1 MRAAIAVV
9 MLSLLALGPA
19 ASEGCGDKFQR
30 VGRGARFQ
38 RGYVALHPAC
48 ILLYARPQ
56 SPIAKALKDL
66 EPALKR
72 AGHLPLLVEQPEG
85 LAPALKTGHYN
96 VVLTDLAE
104 IATVEAQ
111 ARVAAVPSP
120 SVLPVLYRPTRELK
134 ASVEAQYS
142 CLVESPG
149 KQVDVLA
156 EIDGL
161 MERKFKDG
169 LALPPPP
176 PKKK

>member
-1 MRAAIAVV
+1 MRSAIAVLI
-9 MLSLLALGPA
+9 LSLLALGPA

-38 RGYVALHPAC
+38 RGYMALHPAC

-72 AGHLPLLVEQPEG
+72 AGHLPLLVDKPEAIG
-85 LAPALKTGHYN
+85 PALKTGHYA
-96 VVLTDLAE
+96 VVMTDLGE
-104 IATVEAQ
+104 VATVEAQ
-111 ARVAAVPSP
+111 ARAAAVPAP
-120 SVLPVLYRPTRELK
+120 SVLPVLHRPTAE
-134 ASVEAQYS
+134 AMATVEKEDS
-142 CLVESPG
+142 CGVASPG

-161 MERKFKDG
+161 MERRAQSG
-169 LALPPPP
+169 SALPPP
-176 PKKK
+176 KK

>member
-1 MRAAIAVV
+1 MRSAIAVLI
-9 MLSLLALGPA
+9 LSLLALGPA

-38 RGYVALHPAC
+38 RGYMALHPAC

-72 AGHLPLLVEQPEG
+72 AGHLPLLVERPEAIG
-85 LAPALKTGHYN
+85 PALKTGHYA
-96 VVLTDLAE
+96 VVMTDLGE
-104 IATVEAQ
+104 VATIDAQ
-111 ARVAAVPSP
+111 ARAVAVPAP
-120 SVLPVLYRPTRELK
+120 SVLPVLHRPTAE
-134 ASVEAQYS
+134 AMATVEKEYS
-142 CLVESPG
+142 CVVASPG

-161 MERKFKDG
+161 MEHRAKSG
-169 LALPPPP
+169 SALPPP
-176 PKKK
+176 KK

>member
-1 MRAAIAVV
+1 MRSAIGV
-9 MLSLLALGPA
+9 LILTLLVLRPA

-56 SPIAKALKDL
+56 SQVAKALRDL

-72 AGHLPLLVEQPEG
+72 AGHLPLVVEQPAG
-85 LAPALKTGHYN
+85 IAPALKAGHFA
-96 VVLTDLAE
+96 VVMTDLADV
-104 IATVEAQ
+104 TMVQAQ
-111 ARVAAVPSP
+111 ALVAAVPEP
-120 SVLPVLYRPTRELK
+120 SVLPILYKPTAERK
-134 ASVEAQYS
+134 AAVEKEFSCMVEA
-142 CLVESPG
+142 PG

-161 MERKFKDG
+161 MERRIKSG
-169 LALPPPP
+169 ATSAP
-176 PKKK
+176 PKK

>member
-48 ILLYARPQ
+48 VLLYARPQ
-56 SPIAKALKDL
+56 SPIAKALRDL

-85 LAPALKTGHYN
+85 LGPALKTGHYN
-96 VVLTDLAE
+96 VVMTDLAE
-104 IATVEAQ
+104 VATIEAQ
-111 ARVAAVPSP
+111 ARAVAVEAP
-120 SVLPVLYRPTRELK
+120 SVLPVLHRPTPELK

-142 CLVESPG
+142 CFVASPG

-161 MERKFKDG
+161 MERKVKDG
-169 LALPPPP
+169 SAPPP

>member
-1 MRAAIAVV
+1 MRSAIAVAI
-9 MLSLLALGPA
+9 LSLLTLGPA

-56 SPIAKALKDL
+56 SPISKALRDL

-85 LAPALKTGHYN
+85 IAPALKGGSFA
-96 VVLTDLAE
+96 VVMTDLADV
-104 IATVEAQ
+104 TLVQAQ
-111 ARVAAVPSP
+111 AVVAAVPAP
-120 SVLPVLYRPTRELK
+120 SVLPILYKPTKETK
-134 ASVEAQYS
+134 ATVEKEFSCMVEA
-142 CLVESPG
+142 PG

-161 MERKFKDG
+161 MERRVKSG
-169 LALPPPP
+169 SVVAPPR
-176 PKKK
+176 K